1 MSYHAIIH
9 EFSTGRFLLQCDVE
23 AHDLHEA
30 ENAAI
35 SKAAL
40 TTKAHPSD
48 MDVRHLHERAERAF
62 SWAADSQPYHLSS
75 STSLR
80 HCAG

>member
-9 EFSTGRFLLQCDVE
+9 DLSTGRFLLQCDVE

-35 SKAAL
+35 AKAAM
-40 TTKAHPSD
+40 TTEGHPGD

-62 SWAADSQPYHLSS
+62 AWASDSQPYPFSS
-75 STSLR
+75 SAALLR
-80 HCAG
+80 TAG

>member
-9 EFSTGRFLLQCDVE
+9 ELSTGRFLLQCDVE

-40 TTKAHPSD
+40 TTKTHPGD
-48 MDVRHLHERAERAF
+48 LDVRHLHERAERAF
-62 SWAADSQPYHLSS
+62 TFAADSQPYHLSS
-75 STSLR
+75 STSQL
-80 HCAG
+80 HSAG